1 MVVGAWLGRRVWG
14 IYDGCDVDEDWRG
27 DERQLQSHKGG
38 REGRKEILSLCDFF
52 FSDFYTNLF
61 VYLLYMKRNL
71 LEEENGVCVYVCFF
85 SLTFTVTFFVRGIC
99 KFSTDFFNFVRIPFE

>member
-1 MVVGAWLGRRVWG
+1 MMDAMWMEIGEEMRGSFRVTRGGRRLR
-14 IYDGCDVDEDWRG
+14 RG
-27 DERQLQSHKGG
+27 R
-38 REGRKEILSLCDFF
+38 GRKEILSLCDFF